1 MGSHGVTLRHM
12 MEVTK
17 YYTVP
22 RQKPK
27 VLQTRWMD
35 PRQTI
40 FKITMA
46 SRPTVSVRSS
56 AGGMLLVVVVVAHS
70 VELIS
75 P

>member
-1 MGSHGVTLRHM
+1 

-27 VLQTRWMD
+27 VLQTRWT
-35 PRQTI
+35 RQTI
-40 FKITMA
+40 FKIMMA

-56 AGGMLLVVVVVAHS
+56 AGGMLLVVVVVTHS
-70 VELIS
+70 VELTS